1 MRKKNRDA
9 NKIVI
14 QKIIGYCDKIEAF
27 IKRFGPDFENYC
39 KDEAFQLSCSACI
52 IQIGELTTRLSED
65 FKENHSNITWY
76 AIKGLRNIH
85 AHEYEKVD
93 LEGMWNTLTQEIPEL
108 KAQLTEILSQE
119 TKTLS

>member
-1 MRKKNRDA
+1 MRKHQRDT

-14 QKIIGYCDKIEAF
+14 QKIIDYCNKIETF
-27 IKRFGPDFENYC
+27 IKRFGSEFDSYC

-52 IQIGELTTRLSED
+52 IQIGELTTRLSEE
-65 FKENHSNITWY
+65 FKAQHSEIQWH

-85 AHEYEKVD
+85 AHEYENVD
-93 LEGMWNTLTQEIPEL
+93 LEGMWDSLITDIPEL

-119 TKTLS
+119 AGK

>member
-1 MRKKNRDA
+1 MRKKNRDV

-14 QKIIGYCDKIEAF
+14 QKIVDYCDKIETF
-27 IKRFGPDFENYC
+27 IRRFGPDFEDYR
-39 KDEAFQLSCSACI
+39 KDDAFQLSCSACI

-65 FKENHSNITWY
+65 FKEIHSNITWN

-85 AHEYEKVD
+85 AHEYEHVD

-108 KAQLTEILSQE
+108 KTQLTEILSQE
-119 TKTLS
+119 TETLS